1 MPKGRKADND
11 IVAITYVQ
19 WDSDVK
25 DIVIYD
31 LRNSKRS
38 PMSFHFV
45 SAPAEGRSTVYKP
58 LFVAREPL
66 SMAVEWRKQVYGGNV
81 AFWNAGSRKK
91 GFENVIFI
99 EHVDDFL
106 RDL

>member
-1 MPKGRKADND
+1 M
-11 IVAITYVQ
+11 
-19 WDSDVK
+19 
-25 DIVIYD
+25 IYD

-38 PMSFHFV
+38 PMSFHGV

-81 AFWNAGSRKK
+81 AF
-91 GFENVIFI
+91 
-99 EHVDDFL
+99 
-106 RDL
+106 

>member
-1 MPKGRKADND
+1 M
-11 IVAITYVQ
+11 
-19 WDSDVK
+19 
-25 DIVIYD
+25 IYD
-31 LRNSKRS
+31 LRNSKRG
-38 PMSFHFV
+38 PMSFHVV

-81 AFWNAGSRKK
+81 AFWKAGSRKK
-91 GFENVIFI
+91 GFDIVICI